1 MSQTVLLV
9 DDSKTVRRAAEM
21 VCEKGEIHLIT
32 AGDELEAKNQAESLH
47 PSLMVVD
54 CQMKEQSGYELL
66 RDLRQ
71 NIEISHIPAIMLSSQ
86 QHVYDESLGREV
98 GVVGHLQ
105 KPFDYETFT
114 TCIQEIL
121 SQVPEDGQVDSI
133 PPSTLPTPAQ
143 EAVRV
148 AVAEAVQNT
157 EPSHFEIN
165 MEESMPPTPINRQS
179 ESVIQELEEEDVLE
193 ASEVADA
200 EEDVLEASEVA
211 DAEEAV
217 LEASEVADAE
227 EAVLEAS
234 EVADADEVVLDASE
248 IADADEVVLDASEI
262 SDAEEGE
269 AQVSVVMQ
277 EETQEALVEEEIQSS
292 DVIEEKALNV
302 ESAVAVQGQ
311 VTHLDLVRAAME
323 RIPEDELQSLV
334 RASIESV
341 VWEVVPELA
350 ENLIKAEIQRI
361 LSEKT
366 DN

>member
-21 VCEKGEIHLIT
+21 VCEKGEIRLIT

-193 ASEVADA
+193 ASEIVDAD
-200 EEDVLEASEVA
+200 EDVLEASEIV
-211 DAEEAV
+211 
-217 LEASEVADAE
+217 
-227 EAVLEAS
+227 
-234 EVADADEVVLDASE
+234 DADEVVQEASE
-248 IADADEVVLDASEI
+248 IADADEPVHEASEIADADADEDALEASEI

-269 AQVSVVMQ
+269 AQVSVVTQ

-292 DVIEEKALNV
+292 DVIEEQVLND
-302 ESAVAVQGQ
+302 ERAVAAQGQ

>member
-1 MSQTVLLV
+1 
-9 DDSKTVRRAAEM
+9 M
-21 VCEKGEIHLIT
+21 VCEKGEIRLIT
-32 AGDELEAKNQAESLH
+32 AGDELEAKNQAESTH

-86 QHVYDESLGREV
+86 QHVYDENLGREV

-121 SQVPEDGQVDSI
+121 SQVPENGQVDSI
-133 PPSTLPTPAQ
+133 PPSKLPTPAQ

-148 AVAEAVQNT
+148 AVAEAVQQK

-165 MEESMPPTPINRQS
+165 MEESMPPTPINRQT
-179 ESVIQELEEEDVLE
+179 ESVIEELGEEDVLE
-193 ASEVADA
+193 EEEFEAAELIEEEAQELDAAEIIEEEEIGVTEFVEEEVAEEEVIEAAEVA
-200 EEDVLEASEVA
+200 EEEVLEAAEAVEEEEEEEIA
-211 DAEEAV
+211 AAEERQA
-217 LEASEVADAE
+217 AE
-227 EAVLEAS
+227 NT
-234 EVADADEVVLDASE
+234 DEED
-248 IADADEVVLDASEI
+248 D
-262 SDAEEGE
+262 E
-269 AQVSVVMQ
+269 AQVSLVAQ
-277 EETQEALVEEEIQSS
+277 EETQESVTEEEIQSS
-292 DVIEEKALNV
+292 DVIEARAVSDE
-302 ESAVAVQGQ
+302 VAVTAQGQ

>member
-193 ASEVADA
+193 ASELADA

-211 DAEEAV
+211 DAEE
-217 LEASEVADAE
+217 D
-227 EAVLEAS
+227 VLEAS
-234 EVADADEVVLDASE
+234 EVADADEAVLETSE
-248 IADADEVVLDASEI
+248 IADADEAVLKNTEI

-269 AQVSVVMQ
+269 AQVSVVTQ

-292 DVIEEKALNV
+292 DVIEEQALND